1 MKGMIPETA
10 RKILEAL
17 VFSAFLFAAAT
28 SGAGAQERLTLEE
41 CIERALKGNHEVEAF
56 RHRVEAASSRVDEA
70 AARLEPRLS
79 LVGKYLWAGD
89 QQRLWPARYDGERGI
104 YDDEFAEGT
113 AVLEIPL
120 SDGGRTR
127 NLTKSEKKLH
137 DAALVSLER
146 LEERLGYDV
155 KRLFYLILAQKEA
168 VSALET
174 ALESLRIHEK
184 DVLAMFEAGK
194 AARVDALRVATEAA
208 ATEEQ
213 LLTQRNELENL
224 KENLLLVMGGTKKAE
239 NYDFTGKFPEIGPVP
254 DEQELT
260 EKALRFRSDYNAA
273 LRIVEAREYGLLAEK
288 AASNP
293 VISLRGVHAYRSTGD
308 GWDESRTDAE
318 LYIEF
323 PLWDGGISNA
333 RARQADSEKAAADAE
348 ARGLAAQIGYEVS
361 EALRAYGVAKQK
373 TAVTETALESA
384 EEGLR
389 IEKLKFR
396 SGKGTTTD
404 VLSAHAAWL
413 SAMAQ
418 LEAAR
423 AETALAEARIVFV
436 TGGQSDE

>member
-10 RKILEAL
+10 RKILVAL
-17 VFSAFLFAAAT
+17 VFSAFLFASAT

-41 CIERALKGNHEVEAF
+41 CIERALKGNYEVEAF

-79 LVGKYLWAGD
+79 LVGKYLWAGE

-155 KRLFYLILAQKEA
+155 KRLFYTILAQKEA
-168 VSALET
+168 VSALEK
-174 ALESLRIHEK
+174 ALESLRLHEK
-184 DVLAMFEAGK
+184 DVLAMLDAGK

-213 LLTQRNELENL
+213 LLTQRNELQTL
-224 KENLLLVMGGTKKAE
+224 KEDLLLVMGEKKKAV
-239 NYDFTGKFPEIGPVP
+239 NYELAGQFPEVGSVP
-254 DEQELT
+254 DERDLT
-260 EKALRFRSDYNAA
+260 EKALRSRSDYISA
-273 LRIVEAREYGLLAEK
+273 LRTIEAREYGLRAAE

-293 VISLRGVHAYRSTGD
+293 EISLRGVHAYRSTGS
-308 GWDESRTDAE
+308 GSEESRTDAE

-323 PLWDGGISNA
+323 PLFDGGISHA
-333 RARQADSEKAAADAE
+333 KARQAKSEKAAAEAE
-348 ARGLAAQIGYEVS
+348 ANGLATRIEYEVS
-361 EALRAYGVAKQK
+361 GALRAYDVAKQK
-373 TAVTETALESA
+373 AAIARIALESA

-413 SAMAQ
+413 SALAER
-418 LEAAR
+418 EAAR
-423 AETALAEARIVFV
+423 AEAALAAARIEYV
-436 TGGQSDE
+436 TGGTGDE